1 MAQLN
6 SCSRVSKLLMCHNLL
21 SGYYTLEEGTL
32 VFGRSLQ
39 LLIRDKRQVTLLN
52 GNIKIPNLGFII
64 SNRIL
69 NTFLCFH
76 QLQLQLLSTKFCILY
91 CYITDH
97 YAHNVHTYILQLSMK
112 PNKLYYCSL
121 CLCHKRQEYKSFGMV
136 KVTMSCFIFCFESF
150 LLPAILASS
159 STRYLSVVVD
169 DVIDYGS

>member
-1 MAQLN
+1 MYKKDVDLLTSFAHWSSSWRMAQLN

-97 YAHNVHTYILQLSMK
+97 YAHNVHISYSCPWNLISYITAHCAYVI
-112 PNKLYYCSL
+112 NC
-121 CLCHKRQEYKSFGMV
+121 KSI
-136 KVTMSCFIFCFESF
+136 K
-150 LLPAILASS
+150 ASAW
-159 STRYLSVVVD
+159 
-169 DVIDYGS
+169 